1 MSRARTEDTMQK
13 RTTLIPISILALTLA
28 ACGGA
33 GTGGGTPLDVGS
45 TGAPG
50 VDASMAGAS
59 PMASAPG
66 DDAAASATPA
76 ASAGAGQPVADG
88 TYTYQAGDAGMV
100 SLTVAG
106 SELSLGSVTPAEG
119 WQHTEDVDDD
129 GDDRDVEIDFTNG
142 DAEIDFDAELEDQTL
157 DVDID
162 LEGPAADG
170 SYTYPV
176 GDAGTVTVDVS
187 GMDVT
192 LAETSLADGWEVTER
207 ESGGEVELDIVNAAS
222 STSID
227 LDADIDDGRMDVN
240 IEIEVGRD
248 FDALRHDD
256 DDDGSDDRDGD
267 GDDDDDDDGV
277 DSTEGAEGV
286 SAGG

>member
-1 MSRARTEDTMQK
+1 
-13 RTTLIPISILALTLA
+13 
-28 ACGGA
+28 
-33 GTGGGTPLDVGS
+33 
-45 TGAPG
+45 
-50 VDASMAGAS
+50 
-59 PMASAPG
+59 
-66 DDAAASATPA
+66 
-76 ASAGAGQPVADG
+76 
-88 TYTYQAGDAGMV
+88 
-100 SLTVAG
+100 
-106 SELSLGSVTPAEG
+106 VTPAEG

-142 DAEIDFDAELEDQTL
+142 DVEIDFDAELEDQTL
-157 DVDID
+157 DVDTD

-227 LDADIDDGRMDVN
+227 LDADIDDGRMDLN
-240 IEIEVGRD
+240 IEIEVGRE

-256 DDDGSDDRDGD
+256 DDDGDS
-267 GDDDDDDDGV
+267 V